1 MKLKLLALA
10 VGGLM
15 AGAVSAQSANVTL
28 YGVVDTFI
36 ANERAGASPGRASAS
51 ANVVEPGGLSGS
63 RWGLRGSESL
73 GGGLNAVFVA
83 EGGILSDT
91 GGSAQGGLLVG
102 RQVFVGLNGGF
113 GSFTMGRQYSP
124 LFSVLCEVDIDGCST
139 FSVVGN
145 HYIGLPGALRINNS
159 LLYTSP
165 NMGGLTVSA
174 MWGAGESAAGTSA
187 GRTLSLNAQ
196 YKAGPLYAGL
206 AYADVKN
213 AAGTASA
220 GRTAIAALG
229 FDAGV
234 AKLTAS
240 YLENKNTLR
249 GTDVLA
255 PTLANTATGK
265 FKGFQVGAAVPFGAT
280 TLILNAGQGKVGPAK
295 QTLFNIGAD
304 HSLSKRTTVYA
315 RYASA
320 DNNGAHIIGAITPG
334 TPATA
339 TAPATADAP
348 VYLGAFTGKPGV
360 TGRSSDK
367 RIIALGIRHRF

>member
-10 VGGLM
+10 AAGVM

-36 ANERAGASPGRASAS
+36 ANERATSSGSGASFKPGVSS
-51 ANVVEPGGLSGS
+51 TVVEPGGLSGS

-159 LLYTSP
+159 LLYTTP
-165 NMGGLTVSA
+165 NMGGLTFSA
-174 MWGAGESAAGTSA
+174 MYAAGEATRTSA
-187 GRTLSLNAQ
+187 GRTVSANLQ

-206 AYADVKN
+206 GYAEVNNATGTAKTGRTWI
-213 AAGTASA
+213 AAG
-220 GRTAIAALG
+220 G

-240 YLENKNTLR
+240 YLENKFTF
-249 GTDVLA
+249 GAD
-255 PTLANTATGK
+255 K
-265 FKGFQVGAAVPFGAT
+265 FKGVQVGAAVPFGAT
-280 TLILNAGQGKVGPAK
+280 TLIVNAGQGKAGAVK
-295 QTLFNIGAD
+295 QTLINIGAD
-304 HSLSKRTTVYA
+304 HSLSKRTTAYA
-315 RYASA
+315 RYGNA
-320 DNNGAHIIGAITPG
+320 DNNSASS
-334 TPATA
+334 
-339 TAPATADAP
+339 
-348 VYLGAFTGKPGV
+348 LGAFTGKPAV
-360 TGRSSDK
+360 TGAGSDK
-367 RIIALGIRHRF
+367 RIIALGVRHRF

>member
-36 ANERAGASPGRASAS
+36 ANERVSGAGLPSFSS
-51 ANVVEPGGLSGS
+51 TVVEAGGLSGS

-139 FSVVGN
+139 FSVVSN

-159 LLYTSP
+159 LLYTTP
-165 NMGGLTVSA
+165 NMGGFTVSA
-174 MWGAGESAAGTSA
+174 MWGAGETTAGTSA

-196 YKAGPLYAGL
+196 YKAGPLYAALG
-206 AYADVKN
+206 YADVKN
-213 AAGTASA
+213 AAGTASV
-220 GRTAIAALG
+220 GRTAIAAAG

-240 YLENKNTLR
+240 YLENKNTF
-249 GTDVLA
+249 GTA
-255 PTLANTATGK
+255 K
-265 FKGFQVGAAVPFGAT
+265 FKGFQFGAAVPFGAT
-280 TLILNAGQGKVGPAK
+280 TLILNAGQGKAGSGK
-295 QTLFNIGAD
+295 NTLFNVGAD
-304 HSLSKRTTVYA
+304 HSLSKRTTAYF
-315 RYASA
+315 RYANS
-320 DNNGAHIIGAITPG
+320 NNNAFLNVSSFTGRITPTTG
-334 TPATA
+334 LAANAT
-339 TAPATADAP
+339 
-348 VYLGAFTGKPGV
+348 GV
-360 TGRSSDK
+360 GRDE
-367 RIIALGIRHRF
+367 RIIALGVRHRF

>member
-1 MKLKLLALA
+1 MKLKFLALA

-28 YGVVDTFI
+28 YGVVDTFV
-36 ANERAGASPGRASAS
+36 ANERVSKGGGSAT
-51 ANVVEPGGLSGS
+51 VVEAGGLSGS

-139 FSVVGN
+139 FSVVSN

-159 LLYTSP
+159 LVYSTP
-165 NMGGLTVSA
+165 NMGGITASV
-174 MWGAGESAAGTSA
+174 MWGAGEGTTTAAA
-187 GRTLSLNAQ
+187 RTLSANLQ
-196 YKAGPLYAGL
+196 YKGGPLYAGL

-213 AAGTASA
+213 AAGNASL
-220 GRTAIAALG
+220 GRTVIAAGG

-240 YLENKNTLR
+240 YLQNRYTF
-249 GTDVLA
+249 GA
-255 PTLANTATGK
+255 AK
-265 FKGFQVGAAVPFGAT
+265 FKGFQFGAAVPFGAT
-280 TLILNAGQGKVGPAK
+280 TLILNAGQGKAGSAK
-295 QTLFNIGAD
+295 NTLFNIGAD
-304 HSLSKRTTVYA
+304 HALSKRTTAYA
-315 RYASA
+315 RYANS
-320 DNNGAHIIGAITPG
+320 NNNAFFN
-334 TPATA
+334 
-339 TAPATADAP
+339 
-348 VYLGAFTGKPGV
+348 LGSFTGKIGPAAGAA
-360 TGRSSDK
+360 GAGQDE
-367 RIIALGIRHRF
+367 RIIAVGIRHRF

>member
-36 ANERAGASPGRASAS
+36 ANERAGASPGKASAS
-51 ANVVEPGGLSGS
+51 ANIVEPGGLSGS
-63 RWGLRGSESL
+63 RWGLRGTESL

-139 FSVVGN
+139 FSAVGN

-159 LLYTSP
+159 LMYTTP
-165 NMGGLTVSA
+165 NMGGFTVSG
-174 MWGAGESAAGTSA
+174 MWGAGESTAGTSA

-206 AYADVKN
+206 GYADVKN
-213 AAGTASA
+213 AAGTASL
-220 GRTAIAALG
+220 GRTAIAAIG
-229 FDAGV
+229 FDAGM

-240 YLENKNTLR
+240 YLENKNTLP
-249 GTDVLA
+249 A
-255 PTLANTATGK
+255 K
-265 FKGFQVGAAVPFGAT
+265 FKGTQVGAAVPFGAT
-280 TLILNAGQGKVGPAK
+280 TLILNAGQGKAGAVK
-295 QTLFNIGAD
+295 QTLFNIGVD
-304 HSLSKRTTVYA
+304 HSLSKRTTAYA
-315 RYASA
+315 RYANC
-320 DNNGAHIIGAITPG
+320 DNNASSS
-334 TPATA
+334 
-339 TAPATADAP
+339 
-348 VYLGAFTGKPGV
+348 LGCFTGKPAV
-360 TGRSSDK
+360 TGAGSDK
-367 RIIALGIRHRF
+367 RIIAVGVRHRF

>member
-28 YGVVDTFI
+28 YGVVDTYV
-36 ANERAGASPGRASAS
+36 ANERVSGAGLPSFSATI
-51 ANVVEPGGLSGS
+51 VEAGGLSGS
-63 RWGLRGSESL
+63 RFGLRGSESL

-91 GGSAQGGLLVG
+91 GGSGQGGLLFG

-124 LFSVLCEVDIDGCST
+124 IFSVFCEIDIDGCST
-139 FSVVGN
+139 FSVVSN
-145 HYIGLPGALRINNS
+145 HYVNLLPGALRINNS
-159 LLYTSP
+159 LLYTTP
-165 NMGGLTVSA
+165 NMGGFTVSA
-174 MWGAGESAAGTSA
+174 MWGAGESTVGTSA

-206 AYADVKN
+206 GYVDVKN

-220 GRTAIAALG
+220 GRTAVAGVG

-240 YLENKNTLR
+240 YVENKNTFP
-249 GTDVLA
+249 A
-255 PTLANTATGK
+255 K
-265 FKGFQVGAAVPFGAT
+265 FKGFQAGVAVPFGAT
-280 TLILNAGQGKVGPAK
+280 TLILNAGQGKVASGK
-295 QTLFNIGAD
+295 NTTFNVGAD
-304 HSLSKRTTVYA
+304 HSLSKRTTAYI
-315 RYASA
+315 RYANS
-320 DNNGAHIIGAITPG
+320 NNNASLNVPAFSPRIAPTTGLATGATGVGRDERILAIG
-334 TPATA
+334 
-339 TAPATADAP
+339 
-348 VYLGAFTGKPGV
+348 V
-360 TGRSSDK
+360 
-367 RIIALGIRHRF
+367 RHRF

>member
-1 MKLKLLALA
+1 MKQKLLALA

-36 ANERAGASPGRASAS
+36 ASERASGSGAVGSRSATI
-51 ANVVEPGGLSGS
+51 VEPGGLSGS

-139 FSVVGN
+139 FSVVSN

-159 LLYTSP
+159 LLYTTP
-165 NMGGLTVSA
+165 NMGGLTASI
-174 MWGAGESAAGTSA
+174 MWGAGEQTTTSG
-187 GRTLSLNAQ
+187 GRTLSANLQ
-196 YKAGPLYAGL
+196 YKGGPLYAGL

-213 AAGTASA
+213 AAGNASL
-220 GRTAIAALG
+220 GRTIIAAGG
-229 FDAGV
+229 FDAGA
-234 AKLTAS
+234 AKITAS
-240 YLENKNTLR
+240 YLQNRYTF
-249 GTDVLA
+249 G
-255 PTLANTATGK
+255 ATTK

-280 TLILNAGQGKVGPAK
+280 TLILNAGQGKADAVK
-295 QTLFNIGAD
+295 QTLFNIGVD
-304 HSLSKRTTVYA
+304 HSLSKRTTAYA
-315 RYASA
+315 RFGSA
-320 DNNGAHIIGAITPG
+320 DNNS
-334 TPATA
+334 
-339 TAPATADAP
+339 
-348 VYLGAFTGKPGV
+348 VSSLGAFTGKPAV
-360 TGRSSDK
+360 TGPGSDK
-367 RIIALGIRHRF
+367 RIIAVGMRHRF

>member
-1 MKLKLLALA
+1 MKLKFLALA
-10 VGGLM
+10 VAGLM

-36 ANERAGASPGRASAS
+36 ASERASGSGAVGSKSATI
-51 ANVVEPGGLSGS
+51 VEPGGLSGS

-159 LLYTSP
+159 LLYTTP

-174 MWGAGESAAGTSA
+174 MWAVGEQTTTAG
-187 GRTLSLNAQ
+187 GRTLSFNAQ

-206 AYADVKN
+206 GWADVKN
-213 AAGTASA
+213 TAGTASI
-220 GRTAIAALG
+220 GRTAIAAAG

-234 AKLTAS
+234 AKITAS

-249 GTDVLA
+249 GTSLAA
-255 PTLANTATGK
+255 PTAANTATGK
-265 FKGFQVGAAVPFGAT
+265 FKGFQIGAAVPLGAT
-280 TLILNAGQGKVGPAK
+280 TLILNAGQGKVNSAK

-304 HSLSKRTTVYA
+304 HSLSKRTTAYA
-315 RYASA
+315 RYATA
-320 DNNGAHIIGAITPG
+320 DNNGDHIIGGFDAAG
-334 TPATA
+334 
-339 TAPATADAP
+339 AP
-348 VYLGAFTGKPGV
+348 VYLGGFTGKPGV
-360 TGRSSDK
+360 TGRGSDK
-367 RIIALGIRHRF
+367 RIIAVGMRHRF

>member
-10 VGGLM
+10 AAGVM

-28 YGVVDTFI
+28 YGVVDTFV
-36 ANERAGASPGRASAS
+36 ANERAGASPGKASAS

-124 LFSVLCEVDIDGCST
+124 LFSVLCEVDIDGCSS

-159 LLYTSP
+159 LVYSTP
-165 NMGGLTVSA
+165 NMGGFTAAV
-174 MWGAGESAAGTSA
+174 MWGAGEGTTTSA
-187 GRTLSLNAQ
+187 SRLFSANAQ
-196 YKAGPLYAGL
+196 YKAGPLYVGL
-206 AYADVKN
+206 AYSDQKN
-213 AAGTASA
+213 SA
-220 GRTAIAALG
+220 GKSTILATGPTPGRTWIAGAG

-234 AKLTAS
+234 AKITAS
-240 YLENKNTLR
+240 YLENKYTF
-249 GTDVLA
+249 GA
-255 PTLANTATGK
+255 AK
-265 FKGFQVGAAVPFGAT
+265 FKGTQLGAAVPFGAT
-280 TLILNAGQGKVGPAK
+280 TLILNAGQGKAGAVK
-295 QTLFNIGAD
+295 QTLFNVGVD
-304 HSLSKRTTVYA
+304 HSLSKRTTAYA
-315 RYASA
+315 RYANA
-320 DNNGAHIIGAITPG
+320 DNNS
-334 TPATA
+334 
-339 TAPATADAP
+339 
-348 VYLGAFTGKPGV
+348 VSSLGAFTGKPAV
-360 TGRSSDK
+360 TGPGSDK
-367 RIIALGIRHRF
+367 RIIAVGVRHRF

>member
-36 ANERAGASPGRASAS
+36 ANERSSGSGAVGSRSS
-51 ANVVEPGGLSGS
+51 MIVEPGGLSGS

-139 FSVVGN
+139 FSVVSN

-159 LLYTSP
+159 LLYTTP
-165 NMGGLTVSA
+165 NMGGFTVSA
-174 MWGAGESAAGTSA
+174 MWGAGETTTTSG

-196 YKAGPLYAGL
+196 YKAGPLYAALG
-206 AYADVKN
+206 YADVKN
-213 AAGTASA
+213 AGATASV

-249 GTDVLA
+249 GTNLA
-255 PTLANTATGK
+255 APSLANTPTGK
-265 FKGFQVGAAVPFGAT
+265 FKGYQIGASVPFGAT

-304 HSLSKRTTVYA
+304 HSLSKRTTAYF

-339 TAPATADAP
+339 TTPATPDVP
-348 VYLGAFTGKPGV
+348 VYLGGFTGKPPI
-360 TGRSSDK
+360 TGRGSDK
-367 RIIALGIRHRF
+367 RIIALGVRHRF

>member
-10 VGGLM
+10 AAGVM

-36 ANERAGASPGRASAS
+36 ANERASGSGAVGSRSATI
-51 ANVVEPGGLSGS
+51 VEPGGLSGS

-139 FSVVGN
+139 FSVVSN

-159 LLYTSP
+159 VLYSTP
-165 NMGGLTVSA
+165 NMGGLTASV
-174 MWGAGESAAGTSA
+174 MWGAGEGNTTSA
-187 GRTLSLNAQ
+187 GRTLSANLQ
-196 YKAGPLYAGL
+196 YKGGPLYAGL
-206 AYADVKN
+206 GYADVKN
-213 AAGTASA
+213 ATGGNAS
-220 GRTAIAALG
+220 RTWIAAGG

-240 YLENKNTLR
+240 YLENKFVF
-249 GTDVLA
+249 GT
-255 PTLANTATGK
+255 TK
-265 FKGFQVGAAVPFGAT
+265 FKGWQLGAAVPFGAT
-280 TLILNAGQGKVGPAK
+280 SLILNAGQGKAGGVK
-295 QTLFNIGAD
+295 QTLFNVGAD
-304 HSLSKRTTVYA
+304 HSLSKRTTAYA
-315 RYASA
+315 RYANA
-320 DNNGAHIIGAITPG
+320 DNNS
-334 TPATA
+334 
-339 TAPATADAP
+339 
-348 VYLGAFTGKPGV
+348 VSSLGAFTGKPAI
-360 TGRSSDK
+360 TGPGSDK
-367 RIIALGIRHRF
+367 RIIAVGIRHRF